1 MFAIAFDLV
10 VSQTQVHHPKGVA
23 QAYSDIRDT
32 LSKFEFDWV
41 QGSLYVSNNEDL
53 AKLFSAIMAFAEPV
67 LVSTC
72 RARHTRLPRR
82 TMVRLH
88 PVGEGRVRQLR

>member
-10 VSQTQVHHPKGVA
+10 VAETQIHHPKGVA

-41 QGSLYVSNNEDL
+41 QGSLYVSKNEDL
-53 AKLFSAIMAFAEPV
+53 AKLFSAIIAYATCPGFHLRYATYAPFASNTQ
-67 LVSTC
+67 LVKGAPGNIGS
-72 RARHTRLPRR
+72 
-82 TMVRLH
+82 
-88 PVGEGRVRQLR
+88 